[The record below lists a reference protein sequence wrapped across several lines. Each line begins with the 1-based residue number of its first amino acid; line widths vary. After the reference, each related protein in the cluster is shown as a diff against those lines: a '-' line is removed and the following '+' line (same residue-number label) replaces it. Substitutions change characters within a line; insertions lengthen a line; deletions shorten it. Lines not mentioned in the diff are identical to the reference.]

1 VVVAVSLFVVGL
13 TTTNDTATTTFQR

>member
-1 VVVAVSLFVVGL
+1 LVVVGPVVTGF